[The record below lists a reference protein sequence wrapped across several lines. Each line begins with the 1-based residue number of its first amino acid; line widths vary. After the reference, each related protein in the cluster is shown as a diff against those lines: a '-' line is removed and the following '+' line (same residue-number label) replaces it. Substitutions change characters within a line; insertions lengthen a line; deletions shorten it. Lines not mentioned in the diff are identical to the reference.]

1 MNRRWHMQIK
11 TDIDKS
17 LHDELIKIKDS
28 KKFVN
33 FIFNYCESQE
43 DRNKLLSF
51 ILQGNNDRKDVL
63 LMASQIGIE
72 SGTVEGELEE
82 V

>member
-1 MNRRWHMQIK
+1 MK
-11 TDIDKS
+11 VETDIDKA
-17 LHDELIKIKDS
+17 LYGELIKIKDS
-28 KKFVN
+28 KQFTN
-33 FIFNYCESQE
+33 FIFNYCETQE
-43 DRNKLLSF
+43 DRKKLLAF
-51 ILQGNNDRKDVL
+51 INEVSNDRKEVL

>member
-1 MNRRWHMQIK
+1 MRIK

-17 LHDELIKIKDS
+17 LHEELIKIKNDE
-28 KKFVN
+28 KFVK

-43 DRNKLLSF
+43 DRNKLLSY
-51 ILQGNNDRKDVL
+51 ILSGNNDRKQVL

-82 V
+82 

>member
-1 MNRRWHMQIK
+1 MKIE
-11 TDIDKS
+11 TDIDKA
-17 LHDELIKIKDS
+17 LHDELTKIKDS
-28 KKFVN
+28 KQFVN
-33 FIFNYCESQE
+33 FIFNYCETQE
-43 DRNKLLSF
+43 EREKLLTYIRNVS
-51 ILQGNNDRKDVL
+51 NDRKEVL

>member
-1 MNRRWHMQIK
+1 MKIQ
-11 TDIDKS
+11 TDIDKA
-17 LHDELIKIKDS
+17 LNDELLKIKDS
-28 KKFVN
+28 SKFVN

-43 DRNKLLSF
+43 DRKKLLSY
-51 ILQGNNDRKDVL
+51 ILNGNNDRKDVL